1 MSGQKVENLLNLA
14 LGSTQREKE
23 KSQNLMTGYN
33 ENERTWELIIRYD
46 QSRSPLPEE
55 LTEVVPLS
63 FGYGIIRVP
72 EREIAGLAALEE
84 VEYIEKPKRLYF
96 AVNQGRAAS
105 CFTGLPASVEAGRLW
120 LSLTREWTIF
130 IRISGEK
137 TEAQGSW
144 HCGIRR
150 WMSECLRKASG
161 QEQSLPR
168 GS

>member
-1 MSGQKVENLLNLA
+1 MDGQKVENLLNLA
-14 LGSTQREKE
+14 MGSTQREKE

-55 LTEVVPLS
+55 LAEVIPLS

-72 EREIAGLAALEE
+72 ERSILRSRKDCILPSIRG
-84 VEYIEKPKRLYF
+84 
-96 AVNQGRAAS
+96 GR
-105 CFTGLPASVEAGRLW
+105 LPALRAFRHPWKPAGRWMEAEQLW
-120 LSLTREWTIF
+120 PSLTRVWTIF

-137 TEAQGSW
+137 TEVQGSW

-150 WMSECLRKASG
+150 WTQECLRKVSG
-161 QEQSLPR
+161 QERNLP
-168 GS
+168 GVS